1 MANSVNDGFK
11 QRLAGAAI
19 LVLAA
24 VILIPVFFDG
34 AGYKERHLESSIP
47 EPAIVPQ
54 MVEIETENQQL
65 PDTTVA
71 AEPAAPV
78 TVVEIP
84 VEIAEAVEQHKPVI
98 VQQDDPPAL
107 DKQGVPV
114 AWSLQLASFKDEDN
128 ARGLRRKLIEA
139 GYQVYTRKNGDL
151 IKVLFGPDMQKTRL
165 SQLQGSIQ
173 EEFGLDGII
182 VRFTTR

>member
-19 LVLAA
+19 LILAA
-24 VILIPVFFDG
+24 VILIPVLFDG

-47 EPAIVPQ
+47 EPVVVPQ
-54 MVEIETENQQL
+54 MVEIETENQPL
-65 PDTTVA
+65 LDTTVA

-78 TVVEIP
+78 TVVEMP
-84 VEIAEAVEQHKPVI
+84 AEVAEVVARHEPAIGQRN
-98 VQQDDPPAL
+98 DPPAL

-114 AWSLQLASFKDEDN
+114 AWSLQLASFKDEVN
-128 ARGLRRKLIEA
+128 ARGLRRKLVAA
-139 GYQVYTRKNGDL
+139 GYKVYTRKNGDL
-151 IKVLFGPDMQKTRL
+151 IKVFVGPDMQKTRL
-165 SQLQGSIQ
+165 SQLQNSIQ
-173 EEFGLDGII
+173 KEFGLDGII